1 MSLCKCK
8 LCKVAYVPEV
18 LISTMEPPNE
28 FSISNTSCLIMVNS
42 ILQFED
48 ESDREELAKDLTRH
62 IVKLES
68 ELYSKLLFQLS
79 LYQKNA
85 VFKYKCDIQVFLFII
100 FIILFVNSLEMVF

>member
-1 MSLCKCK
+1 MNLSKCK
-8 LCKVAYVPEV
+8 LCKVSFVPEV
-18 LISTMEPPNE
+18 LISTMEPPNQ
-28 FSISNTSCLIMVNS
+28 FSTSNASCLIMVNA
-42 ILQFED
+42 ILQIED

-85 VFKYKCDIQVFLFII
+85 VFKYKCDIQVYII
-100 FIILFVNSLEMVF
+100 IYYIIIII